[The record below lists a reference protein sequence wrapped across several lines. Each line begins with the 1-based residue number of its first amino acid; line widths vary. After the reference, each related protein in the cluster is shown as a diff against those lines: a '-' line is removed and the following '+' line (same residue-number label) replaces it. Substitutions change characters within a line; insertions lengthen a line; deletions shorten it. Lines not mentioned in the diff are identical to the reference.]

1 MRSVLSRQQAPPGEQ
16 PKPRRWLL
24 LAGLGAFAVA
34 LGLYVIYTVIHPKSF
49 TMDPVD
55 LAVYRSGGLI
65 VRHVRPLYD
74 PRLAAPLYDWIGYG
88 KLHLPFTYTPFAA
101 IAFAVISFVPWWLS
115 QQLSVAVDIIALLTA
130 LWFTL
135 GGLGYR
141 KDQTRLAV
149 TLLGAA
155 AVFWTEPVL
164 RTIYLGQVNLVLMAL
179 IIWDL
184 CQPDTVLKTGK
195 SRWWKGFGTGVAA
208 GVKLVPLIFIP
219 YLLLARKFRQAAMA
233 CAGFAVTVLLGF
245 AILPKD
251 SATWW
256 FGGLFVQG
264 GRTGFTGWAGNQ
276 SLDGLIARLAGSV
289 SSAKPAWI
297 AVAVLVAAIGVTGAA
312 LLDRKGYPVPALL
325 MAALTGLLVSP
336 ISWDHHWV
344 WIAPGALVA
353 AHYSVRAVRR
363 GARKAVPARGGLG
376 GPPPLA
382 SIALGILAAGIVA
395 WFGAWPAR
403 LFTAKLNLG
412 NDSLGLLWIPVNTN
426 PIYYQRYGDQ
436 PWFTEYHWHGL
447 ALIAGN
453 AYVLAGLAL
462 FGLLGVL
469 ALLLPPPAKE
479 HTDEPGVTG
488 ARTQGSLRGRLRLPA
503 A

>member
-1 MRSVLSRQQAPPGEQ
+1 VISVLTRLRAPAGEHNT
-16 PKPRRWLL
+16 PRRWLL
-24 LAGLGAFAVA
+24 LAGLGAFAMA
-34 LGLYVIYTVIHPKSF
+34 LGLDVIYTVIHPKSF
-49 TMDPVD
+49 TMNPVD

-65 VRHVRPLYD
+65 VRNVRPLYD

-101 IAFAVISFVPWWLS
+101 IAFALISFVPWWLS
-115 QQLSVAVDIIALLTA
+115 QQLSVAVDIIALLAA

-184 CQPDTVLKTGK
+184 CQPDTRASTGK
-195 SRWWKGFGTGVAA
+195 SRWWKGFGTGIAA
-208 GVKLVPLIFIP
+208 GIKLVPLIFIP
-219 YLLLARKFRQAAMA
+219 YLLLAGKFRQAAMA
-233 CAGFAVTVLLGF
+233 CAGFAFTVLLGF
-245 AILPKD
+245 VILPSD
-251 SATWW
+251 SSTWW

-276 SLDGLIARLAGSV
+276 SLDGLITRLAGSV
-289 SSAKPAWI
+289 NSAKPAWI
-297 AVAVLVAAIGVTGAA
+297 AAAVLAGVAGVICAA
-312 LLDRKGYPVPALL
+312 LLDRKGYPVPGLL

-344 WIAPGALVA
+344 WIAPGAPVA
-353 AHYSVRAVRR
+353 AHYAVRAWQRHARTAVR
-363 GARKAVPARGGLG
+363 ARGGLG
-376 GPPPLA
+376 GSPLRA
-382 SIALGILAAGIVA
+382 SIPLGILAAGVVA

-403 LFTAKLNLG
+403 LFTARLNLG
-412 NDSLGLLWIPVNTN
+412 HDSLGLLWTPRNTSPVD
-426 PIYYQRYGDQ
+426 YRSYGDRR
-436 PWFTEYHWHGL
+436 WFTEYHWHGL
-447 ALIAGN
+447 ALVAGN

-462 FGLLGVL
+462 FGLLGAL
-469 ALLLPPPAKE
+469 ALLLPYPDKE
-479 HTDEPGVTG
+479 HADEPGATTH
-488 ARTQGSLRGRLRLPA
+488 RSPRGRLRLPA

>member
-1 MRSVLSRQQAPPGEQ
+1 VRSVLTRPRASAGEQ
-16 PKPRRWLL
+16 KTPGRWLL

-74 PRLAAPLYDWIGYG
+74 PRLAAPLYDWVGYG

-101 IAFAVISFVPWWLS
+101 ITFAVISFVPWWLS
-115 QQLSVAVDIIALLTA
+115 QQLSVAVDILALLTA
-130 LWFTL
+130 LWLTL

-141 KDQTRLAV
+141 KDKTRLAV

-164 RTIYLGQVNLVLMAL
+164 RTMYLGQVNLVLMAL

-184 CQPDTVLKTGK
+184 CQPDTRPGTGK
-195 SRWWKGFGTGVAA
+195 SRWWKGFGTGIAA
-208 GVKLVPLIFIP
+208 GIKLVPLVFIP
-219 YLLLARKFRQAAMA
+219 YLLLAGKFRQAAMA
-233 CAGFAVTVLLGF
+233 CAGFAFTVLLGF
-245 AILPKD
+245 VILPGD
-251 SATWW
+251 SGKWW
-256 FGGLFVQG
+256 FHGLFFQG

-276 SLDGLIARLAGSV
+276 SLDGLITRLTGSINGAR
-289 SSAKPAWI
+289 PAWI
-297 AVAVLVAAIGVTGAA
+297 AAAVLIGAAGVIFAA
-312 LLDRKGYPVPALL
+312 LLDRKGYPVPGLL
-325 MAALTGLLVSP
+325 TAALTGLLVSP

-353 AHYSVRAVRR
+353 AHYAVQAWRRDARRA
-363 GARKAVPARGGLG
+363 AW
-376 GPPPLA
+376 
-382 SIALGILAAGIVA
+382 ALGALALAIVA

-403 LFTAKLNLG
+403 LFTHRLNLG
-412 NDSLGLLWIPVNTN
+412 HDSLGLLWIPRNTN
-426 PIYYQRYGDQ
+426 PVYYQWYGDR
-436 PWFTEYHWHGL
+436 PRFVEYHWHGL

-462 FGLLGVL
+462 FALLGAL
-469 ALLLPPPAKE
+469 ALLLPHQTKE
-479 HTDEPGVTG
+479 HDDEPGPTG

>member
-1 MRSVLSRQQAPPGEQ
+1 MVGEVRSVLTVPRAPDGEKKTPGN
-16 PKPRRWLL
+16 WLL
-24 LAGLGAFAVA
+24 LAGLGAFAAA
-34 LGLYVIYTVIHPKSF
+34 LGLYVIYTVIHQTNF

-65 VRHVRPLYD
+65 VRHVRPLYN
-74 PRLAAPLYDWIGYG
+74 PHLAAPLYDWVGYG

-101 IAFAVISFVPWWLS
+101 IAFALISFVPWTLS
-115 QQLSVAVDIIALLTA
+115 QHLSVAVDIVALLA
-130 LWFTL
+130 AIWLTL
-135 GGLGYR
+135 GGLGYQR
-141 KDQTRLAV
+141 DAKRLGA

-164 RTIYLGQVNLVLMAL
+164 RTMYLGQVNLVLMAL

-184 CQPDTVLKTGK
+184 CQPDTNK

-233 CAGFAVTVLLGF
+233 CAGFAFTVLLGF

-251 SATWW
+251 STKWW
-256 FGGLFVQG
+256 FHGLFVQG

-276 SLDGLIARLAGSV
+276 SLEGLITRLTGSV
-289 SSAKPAWI
+289 SGAKPAWI
-297 AVAVLVAAIGVTGAA
+297 VAAVLVGLVGVTGAA
-312 LLDRKGYPVPALL
+312 LLDRKGHQMLGLL
-325 MAALTGLLVSP
+325 TAALTGLLVSP

-344 WIAPGALVA
+344 WVAPGAVVA
-353 AHYSVRAVRR
+353 AHYAVQAWRR
-363 GARKAVPARGGLG
+363 GASRTAWACAITAV
-376 GPPPLA
+376 
-382 SIALGILAAGIVA
+382 ALVA

-412 NDSLGLLWIPVNTN
+412 NDSLGLLWIPKNTD
-426 PIYYQRYGDQ
+426 PVYYGWYGDR

-453 AYVLAGLAL
+453 AYALAGLAL
-462 FGLLGVL
+462 FGLLLATSVL
-469 ALLLPPPAKE
+469 INSGTKE
-479 HTDEPGVTG
+479 HDDEPG
-488 ARTQGSLRGRLRLPA
+488 RSQGSLRGRLRLPA

>member
-1 MRSVLSRQQAPPGEQ
+1 MVGEVRPVLTLSQAPAGE
-16 PKPRRWLL
+16 RRALGCWLL
-24 LAGLGAFAVA
+24 LAGLAAFAVA
-34 LGLYVIYTVIHPKSF
+34 LGLYAIYTVIHPKTF

-65 VRHVRPLYD
+65 VRHVRPLYN
-74 PRLAAPLYDWIGYG
+74 PHLAAPLYDWVGYG
-88 KLHLPFTYTPFAA
+88 QLHLPFTYTPFAA

-115 QQLSVAVDIIALLTA
+115 QQLSAAVDILALLAA
-130 LWFTL
+130 LWLTL

-141 KDQTRLAV
+141 RDNIRLGA
-149 TLLGAA
+149 TLLGVA

-184 CQPDTVLKTGK
+184 CQPDTGPSSR
-195 SRWWKGFGTGVAA
+195 SRWWKGFGTGIAA

-219 YLLLARKFRQAAMA
+219 YLLLARKSRQAAMA
-233 CAGFAVTVLLGF
+233 CAGFAFTVLLGF
-245 AILPKD
+245 VILPKD
-251 SATWW
+251 STKWW
-256 FGGLFVQG
+256 FDGLFVQG

-276 SLDGLIARLAGSV
+276 SLDGLITRLTGSIDG
-289 SSAKPAWI
+289 AKPAWI
-297 AVAVLVAAIGVTGAA
+297 VAAVLVGVAGVTGAA
-312 LLDRKGYPVPALL
+312 LLDRKGHPGPGLL

-353 AHYSVRAVRR
+353 AHYAVQAARR
-363 GARKAVPARGGLG
+363 NAQKAAW
-376 GPPPLA
+376 
-382 SIALGILAAGIVA
+382 ALGILAVAIVA

-403 LFTAKLNLG
+403 LFTSRLNFSH
-412 NDSLGLLWIPVNTN
+412 DSLGLLWIPRNTS
-426 PIYYQRYGDQ
+426 PVYYDWYGDR

-462 FGLLGVL
+462 FGLLL
-469 ALLLPPPAKE
+469 AVSLLPPPRGTEKE
-479 HTDEPGVTG
+479 DDDEPGRSQAG
-488 ARTQGSLRGRLRLPA
+488 LPGRVRLPA

>member
-1 MRSVLSRQQAPPGEQ
+1 VRSVLTRPQAQAGKNRAPGT
-16 PKPRRWLL
+16 RLL
-24 LAGLGAFAVA
+24 LAGLGAFALA

-65 VRHVRPLYD
+65 VRHIRPLYD
-74 PRLAAPLYDWIGYG
+74 PRLAAPLYDWVGYG

-101 IAFAVISFVPWWLS
+101 IVFAVISFVPWWLS
-115 QQLSVAVDIIALLTA
+115 QQISVAVDILALLAA

-141 KDQTRLAV
+141 KDSIRLGA

-184 CQPDTVLKTGK
+184 CQPDTSK
-195 SRWWKGFGTGVAA
+195 SRWWKGFGTGIAA
-208 GVKLVPLIFIP
+208 GIKLVPLIFIP

-233 CAGFAVTVLLGF
+233 CAGFAFTVLLGF
-245 AILPKD
+245 VILPSD
-251 SATWW
+251 SGKWW
-256 FGGLFVQG
+256 FGGLFFQG

-276 SLDGLIARLAGSV
+276 SLDGLITRLTGSING
-289 SSAKPAWI
+289 AKPAWI
-297 AVAVLVAAIGVTGAA
+297 AAAVVVGVAGVTAAA
-312 LLDRKGYPVPALL
+312 LLDRKGYPVPGLL
-325 MAALTGLLVSP
+325 TAALTGLLVSP

-344 WIAPGALVA
+344 WIAPGALTA
-353 AHYSVRAVRR
+353 AHYAVRAVRR
-363 GARKAVPARGGLG
+363 NEVKAAWG
-376 GPPPLA
+376 
-382 SIALGILAAGIVA
+382 LGILAVAIVA

-403 LFTAKLNLG
+403 LFTARLNLG
-412 NDSLGLLWIPVNTN
+412 NDSLGLLWIPRNTN
-426 PIYYQRYGDQ
+426 PVYYDWYGDR

-453 AYVLAGLAL
+453 AYVLAGL
-462 FGLLGVL
+462 GLLG
-469 ALLLPPPAKE
+469 LLFAMSLLITGGTKE
-479 HTDEPGVTG
+479 HDDEPGQTG
-488 ARTQGSLRGRLRLPA
+488 ARTQAGLRGRLRLPA

>member
-1 MRSVLSRQQAPPGEQ
+1 MVGRVRSVLTRPQASAREGKSPGT
-16 PKPRRWLL
+16 WLL
-24 LAGLGAFAVA
+24 LAGAVAFAVA
-34 LGLYVIYTVIHPKSF
+34 LGLYAVYTVIHPKSF

-65 VRHVRPLYD
+65 VRHVRPLYN
-74 PRLAAPLYDWIGYG
+74 PHLAAPLYDWVGYG

-101 IAFAVISFVPWWLS
+101 ITFAVISFVPWWLS
-115 QQLSVAVDIIALLTA
+115 QQLSVAVDILALLTA
-130 LWFTL
+130 LWLTL

-141 KDQTRLAV
+141 RDNIR
-149 TLLGAA
+149 LGATMLA
-155 AVFWTEPVL
+155 AAATFWTEPVL

-184 CQPDTVLKTGK
+184 CQPDTGK
-195 SRWWKGFGTGVAA
+195 SRWWKGFGTGIAA
-208 GVKLVPLIFIP
+208 GIKLVPLIFIP

-233 CAGFAVTVLLGF
+233 CAGFAFTVLLGF
-245 AILPKD
+245 AILPSD
-251 SATWW
+251 SGKWW

-276 SLDGLIARLAGSV
+276 SLDGLITRLAGSV
-289 SSAKPAWI
+289 NDAKPAYI
-297 AVAVLVAAIGVTGAA
+297 VAAVLVGAAGVTGAA
-312 LLDRKGYPVPALL
+312 LLDRKGYPVPGLL

-353 AHYSVRAVRR
+353 AHYAVQAVKRNDK
-363 GARKAVPARGGLG
+363 KAAW
-376 GPPPLA
+376 
-382 SIALGILAAGIVA
+382 ALGILAVGIVA

-403 LFTAKLNLG
+403 LFTARLNLG
-412 NDSLGLLWIPVNTN
+412 HDSLGLLWIPRNTN
-426 PIYYQRYGDQ
+426 PVYYDWYGDR

-462 FGLLGVL
+462 FGLLAAL
-469 ALLLPPPAKE
+469 ALLLPPHGTKE
-479 HTDEPGVTG
+479 HDDEPGRAK
-488 ARTQGSLRGRLRLPA
+488 ARTQAGLRGRLRLPA

>member
-1 MRSVLSRQQAPPGEQ
+1 VRSVLARAQAPAGELDA
-16 PKPRRWLL
+16 PRRWLL
-24 LAGLGAFAVA
+24 PAGLGAFAVA
-34 LGLYVIYTVIHPKSF
+34 LGLYAIYTVIHPKSF
-49 TMDPVD
+49 TLGPVD

-88 KLHLPFTYTPFAA
+88 KLHLPFTYPPFAA
-101 IAFAVISFVPWWLS
+101 IAFAVISFIPWWLS
-115 QQLSVAVDIIALLTA
+115 QQLSVAVDIVALLAA

-141 KDQTRLAV
+141 KGRTRLAA

-155 AVFWTEPVL
+155 AVLWTEPVL

-184 CQPDTVLKTGK
+184 CQPDTLPKSGK

-208 GVKLVPLIFIP
+208 GIKLVPLIFIP

-251 SATWW
+251 SAKWW

-276 SLDGLIARLAGSV
+276 SLDGLITRLAGSV
-289 SSAKPAWI
+289 TGAKPAWI
-297 AVAVLVAAIGVTGAA
+297 AAAVLVAAIGVTGAA

-344 WIAPGALVA
+344 WITPGALVA
-353 AHYSVRAVRR
+353 AHYAVQAWRR
-363 GARKAVPARGGLG
+363 NARTAAW
-376 GPPPLA
+376 
-382 SIALGILAAGIVA
+382 ALGILAAVIVA

-412 NDSLGLLWIPVNTN
+412 NVSLGLLWIPGNTD
-426 PIYYQRYGDQ
+426 PVYYQWYGDR

-462 FGLLGVL
+462 FALLGVL
-469 ALLLPPPAKE
+469 ALLLPPSAKE
-479 HTDEPGVTG
+479 HEDEPG

>member
-1 MRSVLSRQQAPPGEQ
+1 MVGQVRSVLTRTKAPSGEQ
-16 PKPRRWLL
+16 GKPGNWLL

-65 VRHVRPLYD
+65 VRHVRPLYN
-74 PRLAAPLYDWIGYG
+74 PHLAAPLYDWIGYG

-101 IAFAVISFVPWWLS
+101 IAFALISFVPWWLS
-115 QQLSVAVDIIALLTA
+115 QQLSVAVDIIALLAA
-130 LWFTL
+130 LWLTL

-141 KDQTRLAV
+141 RDKTRLGA

-184 CQPDTVLKTGK
+184 CQPDTAK

-208 GVKLVPLIFIP
+208 GIKLVPLIFIP

-233 CAGFAVTVLLGF
+233 CAGFAFTVLLGF
-245 AILPKD
+245 VILPKD
-251 SATWW
+251 STKWW
-256 FGGLFVQG
+256 FDGLFVQG

-276 SLDGLIARLAGSV
+276 SLDGLITRLTGSV
-289 SSAKPAWI
+289 NTAKPIWI
-297 AVAVLVAAIGVTGAA
+297 VAAVLVGVAGVAGAA
-312 LLDRKGYPVPALL
+312 LLDRKGYPLPGLL
-325 MAALTGLLVSP
+325 LAALTGLLVSP

-353 AHYSVRAVRR
+353 AHYAVQAWRR
-363 GARKAVPARGGLG
+363 GARRIASACAITGRGPRGVVRRLAGPIVHVQAQPRPRLARPALDPQEHQPGLLPVVRGPALVHRI
-376 GPPPLA
+376 PLA
-382 SIALGILAAGIVA
+382 WPGPHPGQRLCPGGTGAVRVTAGSIAAAA
-395 WFGAWPAR
+395 AR
-403 LFTAKLNLG
+403 
-412 NDSLGLLWIPVNTN
+412 
-426 PIYYQRYGDQ
+426 
-436 PWFTEYHWHGL
+436 
-447 ALIAGN
+447 
-453 AYVLAGLAL
+453 
-462 FGLLGVL
+462 
-469 ALLLPPPAKE
+469 
-479 HTDEPGVTG
+479 DEG
-488 ARTQGSLRGRLRLPA
+488 ARQ
-503 A
+503 